1 MFLRNIHV
9 TSYRQSGAT
18 LNSQTL
24 SMETHWIVSNSHVT
38 RCLCFVIDWPLIKV
52 SDCSPTPKF
61 LKCPHDLLWPS
72 FFALLN
78 KWKKIDVYK
87 LASYYWW
94 SFDWIIFFQYMPR
107 DMQKHLTVCLNCTC
121 HRLLYTDCYILF
133 CYILYLNKFIFSNN
147 KISFCSKLPT

>member
-1 MFLRNIHV
+1 MSWIGLYNACVISKVVPMFLRNIHV

-24 SMETHWIVSNSHVT
+24 SMETHWIVSITAMSQDV
-38 RCLCFVIDWPLIKV
+38 CVLDWPLNKGF
-52 SDCSPTPKF
+52 CSPTPKF

-94 SFDWIIFFQYMPR
+94 SFDCAFQYMPR
-107 DMQKHLTVCLNCTC
+107 DIRNMFDLYMSQIVIYW
-121 HRLLYTDCYILF
+121 LLYTVLLYTILE
-133 CYILYLNKFIFSNN
+133 
-147 KISFCSKLPT
+147 